1 VRTTGAYI
9 SHFQQPALPKIALN
23 VEVPLLRVGRAETPN
38 GEKEES
44 RERSSARVL
53 EDRRACRSVKTDQGG
68 HHLIRR
74 KRKGRVGQ
82 DAGKWILRRHREW
95 RRADGLR
102 ERQSASGLEKRLI
115 RDALI
120 VDAVSG

>member
-1 VRTTGAYI
+1 VRTTGAHI
-9 SHFQQPALPKIALN
+9 SHFEQPALPKIALN
-23 VEVPLLRVGRAETPN
+23 IEVPLLRVGRAETPN
-38 GEKEES
+38 GEEEES
-44 RERSSARVL
+44 REWSSARVL

-82 DAGKWILRRHREW
+82 DAGKWILRPHREW

-102 ERQSASGLEKRLI
+102 ERQSASGLQKGLVRNTLV
-115 RDALI
+115 
-120 VDAVSG
+120 VDTVS